1 MKVFKDLYN
10 YRELLKTSVKKD
22 IGGKYKHSFLGVLWS
37 FINPLLQILVYAL
50 IFPLVMK
57 NGGSYK
63 DYTVFMVCGLI
74 PWAYFTTVINRASF
88 IMIENGNILKKVYF
102 PRSILP
108 LSLVTSETINFLVSC
123 IIILAF
129 IVIKGF
135 GISKFILFFPLVL
148 LIQYVLLLGIALIF
162 SAVTVYMRDIQHFI
176 GVVLQLLFYST
187 PIVYSIDTIPEG
199 FRWILKWNPMTYII
213 EGYRAI
219 FYNQTMP
226 DLKALGILGVISI
239 VILIVGYLLF
249 NKLQKR
255 FAEEL

>member
-22 IGGKYKHSFLGVLWS
+22 IGGKYKNSFLGVLWS

-176 GVVLQLLFYST
+176 GVVLQLLFYAT

>member
-1 MKVFKDLYN
+1 MKIFKDLYN

-135 GISKFILFFPLVL
+135 GISKFILFFTLVL

-176 GVVLQLLFYST
+176 GVVLQLLFYAT
-187 PIVYSIDTIPEG
+187 PIVYSIDTIPEN

-226 DLKALGILGVISI
+226 DLKSLGVLGIISI
-239 VILIVGYLLF
+239 IILIVGYLLF

>member
-123 IIILAF
+123 IIILVF

-176 GVVLQLLFYST
+176 GVVLQLLFYAT

-226 DLKALGILGVISI
+226 DLKSLGILGVISI

>member
-1 MKVFKDLYN
+1 MKIFKDLYN

-135 GISKFILFFPLVL
+135 GISRFILFFPLVL

-176 GVVLQLLFYST
+176 GVVLQLLFYAT
-187 PIVYSIDTIPEG
+187 PIVYSIDTIPEN

-226 DLKALGILGVISI
+226 DLKSLGVLGIISI
-239 VILIVGYLLF
+239 IILIVGYLLF

>member
-1 MKVFKDLYN
+1 MKIFKDLYN

-176 GVVLQLLFYST
+176 GVVLQLLFYAT
-187 PIVYSIDTIPEG
+187 PIVYSIDTIPEN

-226 DLKALGILGVISI
+226 DLKSLGVLGIISI
-239 VILIVGYLLF
+239 IILIVGYLLF

>member
-1 MKVFKDLYN
+1 MKIFKDLYN

-108 LSLVTSETINFLVSC
+108 LSLVTSETINFLVYC

-176 GVVLQLLFYST
+176 GVVLQLLFYAT
-187 PIVYSIDTIPEG
+187 PIVYSIDTIPEN

-226 DLKALGILGVISI
+226 DLKSLGVLGIISI
-239 VILIVGYLLF
+239 IILIVGYLLF

>member
-57 NGGSYK
+57 NGGSYQ

-74 PWAYFTTVINRASF
+74 PWASFSTVINRASF

-176 GVVLQLLFYST
+176 GVVLQLLFYAT

>member
-176 GVVLQLLFYST
+176 GVVLQLLFYAT

-219 FYNQTMP
+219 FYNQAMP

>member
-1 MKVFKDLYN
+1 MKIFKDLYN

-176 GVVLQLLFYST
+176 GVVLQLLFYAT
-187 PIVYSIDTIPEG
+187 PIVYTIPEN

-226 DLKALGILGVISI
+226 DLKSLGVLGIISI
-239 VILIVGYLLF
+239 IILIVGYLLF

>member
-1 MKVFKDLYN
+1 MKIFKDLYN

-108 LSLVTSETINFLVSC
+108 LSLITSETINFLVSC

-176 GVVLQLLFYST
+176 GVVLQLLFYAT
-187 PIVYSIDTIPEG
+187 PIVYSIDTIPEN

-226 DLKALGILGVISI
+226 DLKSLGVLGIISI
-239 VILIVGYLLF
+239 IILIVGYLLF

>member
-22 IGGKYKHSFLGVLWS
+22 IGGKYKNSFLGVLWS

-74 PWAYFTTVINRASF
+74 PWAYFTTVINRVSF

-148 LIQYVLLLGIALIF
+148 LIQYVLLLGVALIF

-176 GVVLQLLFYST
+176 GVVLQLLFYAT

-226 DLKALGILGVISI
+226 DLKALGILGIISI

-249 NKLQKR
+249 SKLQKR

>member
-22 IGGKYKHSFLGVLWS
+22 IGGKYKNSFLGVLWS

-176 GVVLQLLFYST
+176 GVVLQLLFYAT

-249 NKLQKR
+249 SKLQKR

>member
-1 MKVFKDLYN
+1 MKIFKDLYN

-123 IIILAF
+123 IIILVF

-176 GVVLQLLFYST
+176 GVVLQLLFYAT
-187 PIVYSIDTIPEG
+187 PIVYSIDTIPDN

-226 DLKALGILGVISI
+226 DLKSLGVLGIISI
-239 VILIVGYLLF
+239 IILIVGYLLF

>member
-1 MKVFKDLYN
+1 MKIFKDLYN

-176 GVVLQLLFYST
+176 GVVLQLLFYAT
-187 PIVYSIDTIPEG
+187 PIVYSIDTIPEN

-226 DLKALGILGVISI
+226 DLKSLGVLGIISI
-239 VILIVGYLLF
+239 IILIVGYLLF

-255 FAEEL
+255 FAELP

>member
-1 MKVFKDLYN
+1 MKIFKDLYN

-74 PWAYFTTVINRASF
+74 PWEYFTTVINRASF

-176 GVVLQLLFYST
+176 GVVLQLLFYAT
-187 PIVYSIDTIPEG
+187 PIVYSIDTIPEN

-226 DLKALGILGVISI
+226 DLKSLGVLGIISI
-239 VILIVGYLLF
+239 IILIVGYLLF

>member
-176 GVVLQLLFYST
+176 GVVLQLLFYAT
-187 PIVYSIDTIPEG
+187 PIVYSIDIIPEN

-226 DLKALGILGVISI
+226 DLKSLGVLGIISI
-239 VILIVGYLLF
+239 IILIVGYLLF

>member
-1 MKVFKDLYN
+1 MKIFKYLYN

-176 GVVLQLLFYST
+176 GVVLQLLFYAT
-187 PIVYSIDTIPEG
+187 PIVYSIDTIPEN

-226 DLKALGILGVISI
+226 DLKSLGVLGIISI
-239 VILIVGYLLF
+239 IILIVGYLLF